1 MSIKRTMGKMVQVLD
16 DHATGRRVEQLVD
29 RICSM
34 DRDGLVSAL
43 RRMRCEFP
51 MDFTDE
57 FLASMSTE
65 RLKHIVLAASLHDR
79 AH

>member
-1 MSIKRTMGKMVQVLD
+1 MGKMVQTLD
-16 DHATGRRVEQLVD
+16 GHAACLRAEQLVG
-29 RICSM
+29 RIGSM
-34 DRDGLVSAL
+34 DRAGLVDEL

-57 FLASMSTE
+57 FLSSMSVE
-65 RLKHIVLAASLHDR
+65 RLKHIVLAASLHGR